1 MSAQPV
7 PPSSTIR
14 RPGGSEGDKQFLDL
28 GSVDLELGDRLPEC
42 TVAFE
47 TWGVLSPKRDNAI
60 LVEHALTGDS
70 HVVGPAGPGHPTV
83 GWWEG
88 LIGPGRPLD
97 TRDVFIVST
106 NVLGGCQGTTGPSSP
121 GPRGRA
127 WGGDFPRI
135 TIRDQV
141 EVEARVADALG
152 VQRWHTVLGGSMGGM
167 RSLEWCVMFPERVA
181 RALILA
187 SSAYASAD
195 QIAWCQAQVLAIQA
209 DPAYQSGHYYASG
222 SAPLTGLGIARRIAH
237 LTYRSERELA
247 DRFGRRPQAGED
259 PGAGGRY
266 AVESYLDHAAD
277 KLTARFDAGSYV
289 TLTQAMGSH
298 DVGRGRGGV
307 NAALGRVSARMWV
320 AHVDSDRCYPP
331 RLSSEIVRAVPD
343 SLPVAITSS
352 HGHDGFLVET
362 EQVGR
367 LIREVVGTPLAGRS
381 EQDAR
386 GAAPS
391 APATDQEEPV
401 REQRQQGRGDTDA
414 RSNGEVHGSLDAE

>member
-7 PPSSTIR
+7 PPPSSIR
-14 RPGGSEGDKQFLDL
+14 RPGGSFGDKQFLDV
-28 GSVDLELGDRLPEC
+28 GAVDLELGDRLPEC

-47 TWGVLSPKRDNAI
+47 TWGTLSPQRDNAI

-70 HVVGPAGPGHPTV
+70 HVIGPAGPGHPTA
-83 GWWEG
+83 GWWQG

-97 TRDVFIVST
+97 TRHYFIVST
-106 NVLGGCQGTTGPSSP
+106 NVLGGCQGTTGPESP
-121 GPRGRA
+121 GPQGRA

-152 VQRWHTVLGGSMGGM
+152 VQRWHTILGGSMGGM
-167 RSLEWCVMFPERVA
+167 RSLEWCVTYPERVA
-181 RALILA
+181 RGVILA
-187 SSAYASAD
+187 ASAYATAD
-195 QIAWCQAQVLAIQA
+195 QIAWSQAQLLAIHA
-209 DPAYQSGHYYASG
+209 DPAYQDGHYYASG

-237 LTYRSERELA
+237 LTYRSEQELA

-259 PGAGGRY
+259 PTAGGRY
-266 AVESYLDHAAD
+266 AVESYLDHAAA

-289 TLTQAMGSH
+289 TLTQAMSSH

-307 NAALGRVSARMWV
+307 DAALARISARLWV

-343 SLPVAITSS
+343 SVAVEIASS

-367 LIREVVGTPLAGRS
+367 LIRAVVGTSLAT
-381 EQDAR
+381 R
-386 GAAPS
+386 GQH
-391 APATDQEEPV
+391 D
-401 REQRQQGRGDTDA
+401 
-414 RSNGEVHGSLDAE
+414 L